1 MLTSY
6 EDFTI
11 NWANDDGCEQ
21 EQTRVALV
29 CFKVRED
36 RLFHM
41 FGLGAVDTGWAFVVS
56 LGRLLQRPPS

>member
-1 MLTSY
+1 MSWPEPLTHHAIVRGMLTSY

-29 CFKVRED
+29 CFKV
-36 RLFHM
+36 
-41 FGLGAVDTGWAFVVS
+41 
-56 LGRLLQRPPS
+56 

>member
-1 MLTSY
+1 MSWPEPLTHHVIVRGMLTSY

-29 CFKVRED
+29 CFKV
-36 RLFHM
+36 
-41 FGLGAVDTGWAFVVS
+41 
-56 LGRLLQRPPS
+56 